1 MAEETPKQ
9 PAALTGAAMILHSL
23 AAGGITHLFVNL
35 GSDHPAFLA
44 AFASKTAGN
53 QIRVITCPN
62 EMNALSAAS
71 GYAQVTG
78 RPAGVLV
85 HVECGTQ
92 ALAGA
97 IHNVCKA
104 RVPVVILAGMVPI
117 TAEGEM
123 VGSRNE

>member
-1 MAEETPKQ
+1 MADETSEQ
-9 PAALTGAAMILHSL
+9 PAVLTGAALTLHSL

-44 AFASKTAGN
+44 AFASKAVAKQN
-53 QIRVITCPN
+53 RVITCPK

-71 GYAQVTG
+71 GYAQITG
-78 RPAGVLV
+78 RPAAVLV

-123 VGSRNE
+123 LGSRNE